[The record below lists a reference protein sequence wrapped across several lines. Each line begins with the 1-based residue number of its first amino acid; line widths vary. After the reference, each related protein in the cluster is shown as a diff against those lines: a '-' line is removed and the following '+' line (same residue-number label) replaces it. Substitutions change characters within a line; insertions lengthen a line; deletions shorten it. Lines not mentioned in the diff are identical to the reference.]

1 MDQQQTLPE
10 AHSYTCKSIRLD
22 KMEQILKNK
31 NIVTY
36 RNDEYTYNGH
46 EVIDEQC
53 IHLHLNEGIYAVTL
67 PCKINT
73 KVIATLVEFEEAMQ

>member
-1 MDQQQTLPE
+1 
-10 AHSYTCKSIRLD
+10 
-22 KMEQILKNK
+22 MEELQLKGME
-31 NIVTY
+31 VTY
-36 RNDEYTYNGH
+36 RGEQYLLH
-46 EVIDEQC
+46 SFEAIDEQC